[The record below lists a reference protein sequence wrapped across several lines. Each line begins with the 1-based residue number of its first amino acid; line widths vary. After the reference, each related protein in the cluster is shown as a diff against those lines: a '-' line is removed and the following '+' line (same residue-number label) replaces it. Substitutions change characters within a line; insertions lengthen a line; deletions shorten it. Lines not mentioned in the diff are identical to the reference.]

1 MYVKDSPTERVKLM
15 TLFAG
20 EEDFELARS
29 DLLLCVSLIVC
40 TDCCLLVNRA
50 ASGALA
56 MLTTNKRICEKMM
69 EVCLCGCCCCGG
81 GSRMVVLGTALS

>member
-20 EEDFELARS
+20 EDDFQLARFD
-29 DLLLCVSLIVC
+29 DLIC
-40 TDCCLLVNRA
+40 TVVNDCCVNIYVEHRA

-69 EVCLCGCCCCGG
+69 EVCNTVARITKLL
-81 GSRMVVLGTALS
+81 VTIWILG